1 MAGEAAGGDY
11 KDLVLFLATAGVVV
25 PILRRWRISPVLGFL
40 AAGVLLG
47 PFGLGALHHSL
58 TWLSYLTIE
67 SPSQVA
73 HLAEFGVVFL
83 LFMIGLELSW
93 DRLWTMRRLVF
104 GLGGLQ
110 VVACTT
116 AIAVIAA
123 CLGHGVVSA
132 SVVGMALALSSTAI
146 VMPLLGEQKRLHSK
160 AGRATFSVLLLQDL
174 AVAPILVTVAFLGSH
189 QGSDFSPKLLLAFA
203 PAAFGLLGLVGLGR
217 VVLRPMMRSV
227 AKADS
232 QELFMAASLL
242 VVIGAGL
249 AAAMVGLSM
258 ALGAFIAG
266 LLLAETEHRKQI
278 ERTVEPFKGLLLGLF
293 FVSVG
298 ISLDLSRL
306 ADAPVFIV
314 SVMLGVMAL
323 NGAIVFA
330 LARLFGLRSA
340 IAEETALLLAAGGE
354 FSFVV
359 LHSAMEAKL
368 VDRTLGQT
376 IVVASTLSMFCI
388 PILAAI
394 SATIR
399 RRVKATRRAAP
410 VPTLQHRET

>member
-1 MAGEAAGGDY
+1 MAGDAAGGDY
-11 KDLVLFLATAGVVV
+11 KDVVLFLATAGVVV
-25 PILRRWRISPVLGFL
+25 PILRRWKISPVLGFL

-47 PFGLGALHHSL
+47 PFGLGALHQSL
-58 TWLSYLTIE
+58 PWLAYLTIE

-73 HLAEFGVVFL
+73 HLAELGVVFR

-110 VVACTT
+110 VIACAT
-116 AIAVIAA
+116 AIAAIATL
-123 CLGHGVVSA
+123 LGHGAVTATVL
-132 SVVGMALALSSTAI
+132 GMALALSSTAI
-146 VMPLLGEQKRLHSK
+146 VMPLLAEQKRQHSR

-174 AVAPILVTVAFLGSH
+174 AVAPILVTIAFLGSH
-189 QGSDFSPKLLLAFA
+189 QDNDFTFKPLIAFA
-203 PAAFGLLGLVGLGR
+203 PAALGLLGLVALGR
-217 VVLRPMMRSV
+217 LVLRPMMRSV
-227 AKADS
+227 ARADS
-232 QELFMAASLL
+232 PELFMAASLL

-306 ADAPVFIV
+306 AAAPALI
-314 SVMLGVMAL
+314 LGLMVGVTAL
-323 NGAIVFA
+323 NGAIVF
-330 LARLFGLRSA
+330 GLVR
-340 IAEETALLLAAGGE
+340 
-354 FSFVV
+354 
-359 LHSAMEAKL
+359 
-368 VDRTLGQT
+368 
-376 IVVASTLSMFCI
+376 
-388 PILAAI
+388 
-394 SATIR
+394 
-399 RRVKATRRAAP
+399 
-410 VPTLQHRET
+410 

>member
-1 MAGEAAGGDY
+1 
-11 KDLVLFLATAGVVV
+11 
-25 PILRRWRISPVLGFL
+25 
-40 AAGVLLG
+40 
-47 PFGLGALHHSL
+47 
-58 TWLSYLTIE
+58 
-67 SPSQVA
+67 
-73 HLAEFGVVFL
+73 
-83 LFMIGLELSW
+83 
-93 DRLWTMRRLVF
+93 
-104 GLGGLQ
+104 
-110 VVACTT
+110 
-116 AIAVIAA
+116 
-123 CLGHGVVSA
+123 
-132 SVVGMALALSSTAI
+132 
-146 VMPLLGEQKRLHSK
+146 
-160 AGRATFSVLLLQDL
+160 
-174 AVAPILVTVAFLGSH
+174 
-189 QGSDFSPKLLLAFA
+189 
-203 PAAFGLLGLVGLGR
+203 
-217 VVLRPMMRSV
+217 
-227 AKADS
+227 
-232 QELFMAASLL
+232 MAASLL

-258 ALGAFIAG
+258 ALGAFIAC